1 MGLGCIPGEGALLR
15 LMYLHIEEEACI
27 LEAGGIDPE
36 GTARWGIGQVVPLP
50 ALFPEVWP

>member
-1 MGLGCIPGEGALLR
+1 MGLGCMPGGGASLR
-15 LMYLHIEEEACI
+15 LIYLRIEEEARI
-27 LEAGGIDPE
+27 LGAGGIDPE